1 MGYNYQAS
9 IRGERIWGKL
19 LAVYC
24 ACLIISN
31 VLAAKIAVIGSFTLP
46 CGVLIFP
53 VVYIL
58 NDVMA
63 EVFPLDKVRKGIFM
77 GFGLN
82 LLAVVCFE
90 IAIVLPGFTDNAFGE
105 VLGSSWRVLLASFT
119 AYLIGSTC
127 NATVMSVLH
136 KKSGERRLFF
146 RCIASTIVGET
157 LDAFIFISIA
167 FFGTMDNTILFTMI
181 CTQALFKILY
191 EVVVFPLTNV
201 VIRKV
206 KKLVY

>member
-90 IAIVLPGFTDNAFGE
+90 IAIVLPGFTGNAFGE